1 MIYVN
6 YNSNPMRRKVGDCT
20 VRAISKALEQ
30 SWEHT
35 YIELAV
41 QGLLMYDMPS
51 ANAVWGEYLN
61 SKGFVKKAINK
72 DKYYTIVDFCRENP
86 IGTYIVGTGSHTVCI
101 EDGKYYDTWDSGDE
115 TPIFYFAK
123 KE

>member
-115 TPIFYFAK
+115 TPIFYFVK

>member
-20 VRAISKALEQ
+20 VRAISKALDQ

-115 TPIFYFAK
+115 TPIFYFVK

>member
-1 MIYVN
+1 MIYID
-6 YNSNPMRRKVGDCT
+6 YNANPMHRKVGDCT
-20 VRAISKALEQ
+20 VRAISKALKQ

-35 YIELAV
+35 YTELAV

-51 ANAVWGEYLN
+51 SNAVWGAYLK

-72 DKYYTIVDFCRENP
+72 DKLYTIIDFCKDNP
-86 IGTYIVGTGSHTVCI
+86 QGVYIVGTGTHTVCV

-115 TPIFYFAK
+115 IPILYYI